1 MPSEVRVDTIK
12 TTSGLGTVSLYN
24 HGQTLSGFTTVGT
37 LSLNQFPIISMGQTI
52 NSAYNF
58 VPGQNYLSVGPITI
72 SSGVVLTIPTG
83 AVWTVV

>member
-37 LSLNQFPIISMGQTI
+37 LSLNQFPIISMDQTI

-58 VPGQNYLSVGPITI
+58 VSGKNHLSAGPITI
-72 SSGVVLTIPTG
+72 ASGVVITIPSG
-83 AVWTVV
+83 AVWTIV